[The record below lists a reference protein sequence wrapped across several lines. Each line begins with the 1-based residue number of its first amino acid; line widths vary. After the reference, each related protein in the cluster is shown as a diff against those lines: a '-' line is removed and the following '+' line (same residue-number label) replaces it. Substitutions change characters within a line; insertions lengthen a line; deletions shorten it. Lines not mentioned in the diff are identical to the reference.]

1 MRGGGRREKQA
12 NTERDGQ
19 EDSHRERE
27 REKGQNQRQTDREGE
42 RQTDRE
48 TQTDRQTEAG
58 RQSERRGQREL
69 ESIILQGCKGRE
81 RYRQTDRQGGR
92 EGGRERQR
100 EIIIIKDFPL
110 RKRSLW
116 YYYPEAC
123 RGIRRR
129 CVRRW
134 PTLHHRVSVTPA
146 GYRHTWPVT
155 Q

>member
-1 MRGGGRREKQA
+1 MRGGGRRERQA
-12 NTERDGQ
+12 NRERERDGQ
-19 EDSHRERE
+19 EGSQRE
-27 REKGQNQRQTDREGE
+27 REKHRIRQRQTDREGE
-42 RQTDRE
+42 RQTERH
-48 TQTDRQTEAG
+48 RQTEVS
-58 RQSERRGQREL
+58 RETERETG
-69 ESIILQGCKGRE
+69 GRE
-81 RYRQTDRQGGR
+81 NWKALFCKDARGERDTDRQGGR
-92 EGGRERQR
+92 EGRREGETER

-116 YYYPEAC
+116 YYYSEAC

-146 GYRHTWPVT
+146 GCRHTWPVT